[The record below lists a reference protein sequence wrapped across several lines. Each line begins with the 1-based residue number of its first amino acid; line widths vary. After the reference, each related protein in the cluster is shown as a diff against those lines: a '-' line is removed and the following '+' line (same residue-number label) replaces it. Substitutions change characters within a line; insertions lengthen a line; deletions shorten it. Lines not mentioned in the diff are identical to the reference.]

1 MFLKECCCLGAAME
15 EARKP
20 DAMME
25 NDQTTES
32 LTASMTGNI
41 STLQMSHYYNLSVGY
56 FYLIFKFTY
65 QIVTK
70 LCRPTFGNQTPIL
83 SYL

>member
-25 NDQTTES
+25 NDQTAES

-41 STLQMSHYYNLSVGY
+41 STLQMSHHHKSSAVYIYIYIYKINCSVVMQVYFGY
-56 FYLIFKFTY
+56 FW
-65 QIVTK
+65 
-70 LCRPTFGNQTPIL
+70 
-83 SYL
+83 

>member
-1 MFLKECCCLGAAME
+1 ME

-25 NDQTTES
+25 NDQTAES

-41 STLQMSHYYNLSVGY
+41 STLQMSHYYNLSVG
-56 FYLIFKFTY
+56 FFLFLKFIY
-65 QIVTK
+65 QF
-70 LCRPTFGNQTPIL
+70 LR
-83 SYL
+83 SYAGHIRLFLVIKHLY